1 MFNVLIF
8 LYLCSGINEE
18 RNMWLFIVKF
28 LVGLLL
34 VVKGADFLTDG
45 ASSIARK
52 FKVSTLLIGLTIVS
66 FGTSLPELV
75 VSSVSALKGSS
86 DMALGNVVGSNMF
99 NTLAIVGVTALFC
112 PIVCKKDLLLRD
124 IPVNVLVTCTLF
136 VMLYYCSSIGT
147 LTRIEGATLLIIFI
161 IYMGFTIYTSLKSSK
176 RTEEAPAEALM
187 PMWKAILWIVLGLV
201 ALVFGGDWFVDGA
214 AGIAAEL
221 GVSESVI
228 ALTIVSAGTSFPE
241 LATSVVAARKGD
253 TDMAMGNVVGSN
265 IFNIMFIL
273 GVASVINPIA
283 AKNISIVD
291 FKILLFSILLLTV
304 FCVVGKRHRIG
315 RWQGAVLTICMIAYY
330 AYLVYNS

>member
-1 MFNVLIF
+1 
-8 LYLCSGINEE
+8 
-18 RNMWLFIVKF
+18 MWLFIVKF

-66 FGTSLPELV
+66 LGTSLPELV
-75 VSSVSALKGSS
+75 VSSVSAMKGSS
-86 DMALGNVVGSNMF
+86 DMALGNVVGSNLF

-136 VMLYYCSSIGT
+136 VMVYFCNGIGI
-147 LTRIEGATLLIIFI
+147 LTRMEGITLLTIFA
-161 IYMGFTIYTSLKSSK
+161 IYMGFTIYTSLKSAK
-176 RTEEAPAEALM
+176 RTEEAPTEAPM
-187 PMWKAILWIVLGLV
+187 PIWKAIVLIILGLA

-283 AKNISIVD
+283 ARNISIVD
-291 FKILLFSILLLTV
+291 FKILLFSILLLTA
-304 FCVVGKRHRIG
+304 FCVIGKRHRIG
-315 RWQGAVLTICMIAYY
+315 RWQGAVLTVCMIAYY
-330 AYLVYNS
+330 AYLIYNS

>member
-1 MFNVLIF
+1 
-8 LYLCSGINEE
+8 
-18 RNMWLFIVKF
+18 MWLFIIKF

-66 FGTSLPELV
+66 LGTSLPELV
-75 VSSVSALKGSS
+75 VSSVSAMKGSS
-86 DMALGNVVGSNMF
+86 DMALGNVVGSNIF

-136 VMLYYCSSIGT
+136 VMVYFCNGIGI
-147 LTRIEGATLLIIFI
+147 LTCMEGITLLTIFV

-176 RTEEAPAEALM
+176 RTEEAPVEA
-187 PMWKAILWIVLGLV
+187 PMSIWKAIVLIVLGLT

-283 AKNISIVD
+283 AKNISIID

-330 AYLVYNS
+330 AYLIYNS

>member
-1 MFNVLIF
+1 
-8 LYLCSGINEE
+8 
-18 RNMWLFIVKF
+18 MWLFIVKF

-136 VMLYYCSSIGT
+136 VMVYFCNGIGI
-147 LTRIEGATLLIIFI
+147 LTRMEGITLLTIFV

-176 RTEEAPAEALM
+176 CTEEAPVEAPM
-187 PMWKAILWIVLGLV
+187 PIWKAIVLIVLGLT

-330 AYLVYNS
+330 AYLIYNS

>member
-1 MFNVLIF
+1 
-8 LYLCSGINEE
+8 
-18 RNMWLFIVKF
+18 MWLFIIKF

-66 FGTSLPELV
+66 LGTSLPELV
-75 VSSVSALKGSS
+75 VSSVSAMKGSS

-136 VMLYYCSSIGT
+136 VMVYFCNGIGI
-147 LTRIEGATLLIIFI
+147 LTRMEGITLLTIFV

-176 RTEEAPAEALM
+176 RTDEAPVEAPM
-187 PMWKAILWIVLGLV
+187 PIWKAIVLIVLGLT

-330 AYLVYNS
+330 AYLIYNS

>member
-1 MFNVLIF
+1 
-8 LYLCSGINEE
+8 
-18 RNMWLFIVKF
+18 MWLFIIKF

-66 FGTSLPELV
+66 LGTSLPELV
-75 VSSVSALKGSS
+75 VSSVSAMKGSS
-86 DMALGNVVGSNMF
+86 DMALGNVVGSNIF

-136 VMLYYCSSIGT
+136 VMVYFCNGIGI
-147 LTRIEGATLLIIFI
+147 LTRMEGITLLTIFV

-176 RTEEAPAEALM
+176 RTEEAPVEVPM
-187 PMWKAILWIVLGLV
+187 PIWKAIVLIVLGLT

-330 AYLVYNS
+330 AYLICNS

>member
-1 MFNVLIF
+1 
-8 LYLCSGINEE
+8 
-18 RNMWLFIVKF
+18 MWLFIIKF

-66 FGTSLPELV
+66 LGTSLPELV
-75 VSSVSALKGSS
+75 VSSVSAMKGSS

-136 VMLYYCSSIGT
+136 VMVYFCNGIGI
-147 LTRIEGATLLIIFI
+147 LTRMEGITLLTIFV

-176 RTEEAPAEALM
+176 RTEEAPVEAPM
-187 PMWKAILWIVLGLV
+187 PIWKAIVLIVLGLT

>member
-1 MFNVLIF
+1 
-8 LYLCSGINEE
+8 
-18 RNMWLFIVKF
+18 MWLFIIKF

-66 FGTSLPELV
+66 LGTSLPELV
-75 VSSVSALKGSS
+75 VSSVSAMKGSS

-136 VMLYYCSSIGT
+136 VMVYFCNGIGI
-147 LTRIEGATLLIIFI
+147 LTRMEGITLLTIFV

-176 RTEEAPAEALM
+176 RTEEALVEAPM
-187 PMWKAILWIVLGLV
+187 PIWKAIVLIVLGLT

-283 AKNISIVD
+283 AKNISIID

-330 AYLVYNS
+330 AYLIYNS

>member
-1 MFNVLIF
+1 MVI
-8 LYLCSGINEE
+8 
-18 RNMWLFIVKF
+18 
-28 LVGLLL
+28 
-34 VVKGADFLTDG
+34 KGADFLTDG

-86 DMALGNVVGSNMF
+86 DMAMGNVVGSNLF

-112 PIVCKKDLLLRD
+112 PIICKKDLLIRD
-124 IPVNVLVTCTLF
+124 LPVNVLVTCTLF
-136 VMLYYCSSIGT
+136 IMVYYCCGIGT
-147 LTRIEGATLLIIFI
+147 LTRIEGITLLIIFV
-161 IYMGFTIYTSLKSSK
+161 IYMGFTIITSLKSAK
-176 RTEEAPAEALM
+176 HTEEKVPTEALM
-187 PMWKAILWIVLGLV
+187 PMWKAILWIVSGLV

-273 GVASVINPIA
+273 GVASVINPITA
-283 AKNISIVD
+283 NNIDILD
-291 FKILLFSILLLTV
+291 FKILLFSILLLSA
-304 FCVVGKRHRIG
+304 FCIIGKRHRIG
-315 RWQGAVLTICMIAYY
+315 RWQGGILTLTMIAYY
-330 AYLVYNS
+330 VYLVLNA

>member
-1 MFNVLIF
+1 
-8 LYLCSGINEE
+8 
-18 RNMWLFIVKF
+18 MWLFIIKF

-66 FGTSLPELV
+66 LGTSLPELV
-75 VSSVSALKGSS
+75 VSSVSAMKGSS

-136 VMLYYCSSIGT
+136 VMVYFCNGIGI
-147 LTRIEGATLLIIFI
+147 LTRMEGITLLTIFV

-176 RTEEAPAEALM
+176 RTEEAPVEAPM
-187 PMWKAILWIVLGLV
+187 PIWKAIVLIVLGLT

-330 AYLVYNS
+330 AYLIYNS

>member
-1 MFNVLIF
+1 
-8 LYLCSGINEE
+8 
-18 RNMWLFIVKF
+18 MWLFIIKF

-66 FGTSLPELV
+66 LGTSLPELV
-75 VSSVSALKGSS
+75 VSSVSAMKGSS

-136 VMLYYCSSIGT
+136 VMVYFCNGIGI
-147 LTRIEGATLLIIFI
+147 LTRMEGITLLTIFV

-176 RTEEAPAEALM
+176 RTEEAPVEA
-187 PMWKAILWIVLGLV
+187 PMSIWKAIVLIVLGLT

>member
-1 MFNVLIF
+1 MVI
-8 LYLCSGINEE
+8 
-18 RNMWLFIVKF
+18 
-28 LVGLLL
+28 
-34 VVKGADFLTDG
+34 KGADFLTDG

-52 FKVSTLLIGLTIVS
+52 FNVSTLLIGLTIVS

-86 DMALGNVVGSNMF
+86 DMAMGNVVGSNLF

-112 PIVCKKDLLLRD
+112 PIICKKDLLIRD
-124 IPVNVLVTCTLF
+124 LPVNVLVTCTLF
-136 VMLYYCSSIGT
+136 IMVYYCCGIGT
-147 LTRIEGATLLIIFI
+147 LTRIEGITLLIIFV
-161 IYMGFTIYTSLKSSK
+161 IYLGFTIITSLKSAK
-176 RTEEAPAEALM
+176 HTEEKVPTEALM

-273 GVASVINPIA
+273 GVASVINPITA
-283 AKNISIVD
+283 NNIDILD
-291 FKILLFSILLLTV
+291 FKILLFSILLLSA
-304 FCVVGKRHRIG
+304 FCIIGKRHRIG
-315 RWQGAVLTICMIAYY
+315 RWQGGILTLTMIAYY
-330 AYLVYNS
+330 VYLVLNA

>member
-1 MFNVLIF
+1 
-8 LYLCSGINEE
+8 
-18 RNMWLFIVKF
+18 MWLFIIKF

-66 FGTSLPELV
+66 LGTSLPELV
-75 VSSVSALKGSS
+75 VSSVSAMKGSS

-136 VMLYYCSSIGT
+136 VMVYFCNGIGI
-147 LTRIEGATLLIIFI
+147 LTRMEGITLLTIFV

-176 RTEEAPAEALM
+176 RTDEAPVEAPM
-187 PMWKAILWIVLGLV
+187 PIWKAIVLIVLGLT

>member
-1 MFNVLIF
+1 
-8 LYLCSGINEE
+8 
-18 RNMWLFIVKF
+18 MWLFIIKF

-66 FGTSLPELV
+66 LGTSLPELV
-75 VSSVSALKGSS
+75 VSSVSAMKGSS
-86 DMALGNVVGSNMF
+86 DMALGNVVGSNIF

-136 VMLYYCSSIGT
+136 VMVYFCNGIGI
-147 LTRIEGATLLIIFI
+147 LTRMEGITLLTIFV

-176 RTEEAPAEALM
+176 RTEEAPVEAPM
-187 PMWKAILWIVLGLV
+187 PIWKAIVLIVLGLT

-330 AYLVYNS
+330 AYLIYNS

>member
-1 MFNVLIF
+1 
-8 LYLCSGINEE
+8 
-18 RNMWLFIVKF
+18 MWLFIVKF

-66 FGTSLPELV
+66 LGTSLPELV
-75 VSSVSALKGSS
+75 VSSVSAMKGSS
-86 DMALGNVVGSNMF
+86 DMALGNVVGSNLF

-136 VMLYYCSSIGT
+136 VMVYFCNGIGL
-147 LTRIEGATLLIIFI
+147 LTRMEGITLLTIFA
-161 IYMGFTIYTSLKSSK
+161 IYMGFTIYTSLKSAK
-176 RTEEAPAEALM
+176 RTEEAPTEAPM
-187 PMWKAILWIVLGLV
+187 PIWKAIVLIILGLA

-283 AKNISIVD
+283 ARNISIVD
-291 FKILLFSILLLTV
+291 FKILLFSILLLTA
-304 FCVVGKRHRIG
+304 FCVIGKRHRIG
-315 RWQGAVLTICMIAYY
+315 RWQGAVLTVCMIAYY
-330 AYLVYNS
+330 AYLIYNS

>member
-1 MFNVLIF
+1 
-8 LYLCSGINEE
+8 
-18 RNMWLFIVKF
+18 MWLFIIKF

-66 FGTSLPELV
+66 LGTSLPELV
-75 VSSVSALKGSS
+75 VSSVSAMKGSS
-86 DMALGNVVGSNMF
+86 DMALGNVVGSNIF

-136 VMLYYCSSIGT
+136 VMVYFCNGIGI
-147 LTRIEGATLLIIFI
+147 LTRMEGITLLTIFV

-176 RTEEAPAEALM
+176 RTEEAPVEA
-187 PMWKAILWIVLGLV
+187 PMSIWKAIVLIVLGLT

-330 AYLVYNS
+330 AYLIYNS

>member
-1 MFNVLIF
+1 
-8 LYLCSGINEE
+8 
-18 RNMWLFIVKF
+18 MWLFIIKF

-66 FGTSLPELV
+66 LGTSLPELV
-75 VSSVSALKGSS
+75 VSSVSAMKGSS

-136 VMLYYCSSIGT
+136 VMVYFCNGIGI
-147 LTRIEGATLLIIFI
+147 LTRMEGITLLTIFV

-176 RTEEAPAEALM
+176 RTEEAPVEAPM
-187 PMWKAILWIVLGLV
+187 PIWKAIVLIVLGLT

-283 AKNISIVD
+283 AKNISIID

-330 AYLVYNS
+330 AYLIYNS

>member
-8 LYLCSGINEE
+8 SYLCSGINEE

-136 VMLYYCSSIGT
+136 VMVYFCNGIGI
-147 LTRIEGATLLIIFI
+147 LTRMEGITLLTIFV

-176 RTEEAPAEALM
+176 RTEEAPVEAPM
-187 PMWKAILWIVLGLV
+187 PIWKAIVLIVLGLT

-283 AKNISIVD
+283 AKNISIID

-330 AYLVYNS
+330 AYLIYNS

>member
-1 MFNVLIF
+1 
-8 LYLCSGINEE
+8 
-18 RNMWLFIVKF
+18 MWLFIIKF

-136 VMLYYCSSIGT
+136 VMVYFCNGIGI
-147 LTRIEGATLLIIFI
+147 LTRMEGITLLTIFV

-176 RTEEAPAEALM
+176 RTEEAPVEAPM
-187 PMWKAILWIVLGLV
+187 PIWKAIVLIVLGLT

-330 AYLVYNS
+330 AYLIYNS

>member
-1 MFNVLIF
+1 
-8 LYLCSGINEE
+8 
-18 RNMWLFIVKF
+18 MWLFIVKF
-28 LVGLLL
+28 LVGLFL

-86 DMALGNVVGSNMF
+86 DMAMGNVVGSNIF
-99 NTLAIVGVTALFC
+99 NTLAIVGVTALFS

-124 IPVNVLVTCTLF
+124 LPVNVLVTCTLF
-136 VMLYYCSSIGT
+136 VMVYYCYGIGT
-147 LTRIEGATLLIIFI
+147 LTRMEGITLLIIFA

-176 RTEEAPAEALM
+176 RIEETPVEAPK

-201 ALVFGGDWFVDGA
+201 ALVFGGNWFVDGA
-214 AGIAAEL
+214 AGIAGEL

-228 ALTIVSAGTSFPE
+228 ALTIVSA
-241 LATSVVAARKGD
+241 VVAARKGD

-273 GVASVINPIA
+273 GVASVIHPIE
-283 AKNISIVD
+283 AKNIGIID
-291 FKILLFSILLLTV
+291 FKILLLSILLLTA
-304 FCVVGKRHRIG
+304 FCVIGKRHRIG

-330 AYLVYNS
+330 AYLVYSA

>member
-1 MFNVLIF
+1 
-8 LYLCSGINEE
+8 
-18 RNMWLFIVKF
+18 MWLFIIKF

-66 FGTSLPELV
+66 LGTSLPELV
-75 VSSVSALKGSS
+75 VSSVSAMKGSS

-136 VMLYYCSSIGT
+136 VMVYFCNGIGI
-147 LTRIEGATLLIIFI
+147 LTRMEGITLLTIFV

-176 RTEEAPAEALM
+176 RTEEAPVEAPM
-187 PMWKAILWIVLGLV
+187 PIWKAIVLIVLGLTV
-201 ALVFGGDWFVDGA
+201 LVFGGDWFVDGA

-283 AKNISIVD
+283 AKNISIID